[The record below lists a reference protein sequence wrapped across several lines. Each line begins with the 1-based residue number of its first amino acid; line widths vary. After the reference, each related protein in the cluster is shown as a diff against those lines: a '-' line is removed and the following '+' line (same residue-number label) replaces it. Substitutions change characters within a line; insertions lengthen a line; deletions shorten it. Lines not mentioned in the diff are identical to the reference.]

1 MIELSIVIPA
11 YNEEKKISKDIEVV
25 YDYFREFSAA
35 GELIIVNDG
44 SKDETYK
51 VASSFKDKY
60 SNLKVLTYENNKGK
74 GFATKTGMLEA
85 QGKYILLADS
95 GICVPYKFA
104 DTGIDLLKKGNDI
117 AIGSRRG
124 DPNKIKIVKQQP
136 LYRKLGSKLFQVL
149 IQAVQLIPPGIE
161 DTQCGFK
168 LFKKEVAHEI
178 FSQLITEKFMWDIE
192 VLRIAVKKKYK
203 VVPFPVEWGNDP
215 DSRFNPL
222 IGSIENLW
230 QIINIIVRT

>member
-1 MIELSIVIPA
+1 MIELSVVIPA
-11 YNEEKKISKDIEVV
+11 YNEEKKISLDIEAVFN
-25 YDYFREFSAA
+25 YFQESKIN

-51 VASSFKDKY
+51 VACSFKDKY
-60 SNLKVLTYENNKGK
+60 KTLKVITYDKNRGK

-85 QGKYILLADS
+85 QGEYILLSDS
-95 GICVPYKFA
+95 GICVPYKF
-104 DTGIDLLKKGNDI
+104 TEEGIRLLKEGNDI

-124 DPNKIKIVKQQP
+124 DPNKIKIVRQQP
-136 LYRKLGSKLFQVL
+136 LYRKIGSKLFQIL
-149 IQAVQLIPPGIE
+149 IQTIQLIPPGIE

-168 LFKKEVAHEI
+168 LFKKEVAHDI
-178 FSQLITEKFMWDIE
+178 FNRLITEKFMWDIE
-192 VLRIAVKKKYK
+192 VLRISVKKKYK

-222 IGSIENLW
+222 IGSFENLL
-230 QIINIIVRT
+230 QIINIMIRT

>member
-1 MIELSIVIPA
+1 MIELSIVLPA
-11 YNEEKKISKDIEVV
+11 YNEEKKISKDIEAVF
-25 YDYFREFSAA
+25 DYFTESSTN

-60 SNLKVLTYENNKGK
+60 PNLKVLTYERNRGK

-95 GICVPYKFA
+95 GICVPYRFA
-104 DTGIDLLKKGNDI
+104 NVGIDLLKKGNDI

-124 DPNKIKIVKQQP
+124 DPNKIKIVRQQP
-136 LYRKLGSKLFQVL
+136 LYRKLGSKLFQLL

-178 FSQLITEKFMWDIE
+178 FNRLITEKFMWDIE
-192 VLRIAVKKKYK
+192 VLRISVKKKYK

-222 IGSIENLW
+222 IGSFENLF
-230 QIINIIVRT
+230 QILNIIVRT